1 MTTFSALDRRLLSR
15 LVLSLLLISGLILTT
30 MGSPAQAAKPQPDRA
45 RNQASTAQARQSQWA
60 RLAEWRQG
68 VDAQII
74 GGRPVPQGLL
84 PFLTFVQI
92 DFGNG
97 TGAAC
102 GGSLIAPRFVLTAAH
117 CTQDVDSGTLFQP
130 EQYLLVTG
138 EVDLAQPIPDAN
150 FRGVTAIAR
159 DPNWNPQ
166 TFQNDVAVLTLD
178 AAVPAS
184 IATSVPFVGAD
195 DTQFNSAGQG
205 VTVAGWGTTAEGGQ
219 TSSRLLAVDLA
230 VDTDASCAAVYGP
243 NFDPAVEICASLPG
257 KDSCQGDSGGPLFAP
272 PVAPKKVKAT
282 PKKHNVQ
289 VERKKKHKKR
299 HEPVQP
305 AQVTQLGIVSFGQGC
320 ARAGIP
326 GVYTRLSEPGINTF
340 ITAAVAAG

>member
-1 MTTFSALDRRLLSR
+1 MTTFSALDRRSVRR

-30 MGSPAQAAKPQPDRA
+30 TGSPGQAAKPQPARA
-45 RNQASTAQARQSQWA
+45 HHQASTAQARQAQWA
-60 RLAEWRQG
+60 RLAEWRQD

-92 DFGNG
+92 DFGDG
-97 TGAAC
+97 TAAAC
-102 GGSLIAPRFVLTAAH
+102 GGSLVAPRFVLTAAH
-117 CTQDVDSGTLFQP
+117 CTQDVASGLLFQP
-130 EQYLLVTG
+130 EQYLLVIG
-138 EVDLAQPIPDAN
+138 KVDLAKPIPDAN

-184 IATSVPFVGAD
+184 IATPVPVVGVD
-195 DTQFNSAGQG
+195 DTRFNRAGQG
-205 VTVAGWGTTAEGGQ
+205 ATVAGWGTTAEGGQ

-230 VDTDASCAAVYGP
+230 VDSDASCAAAYGP
-243 NFDPAVEICASLPG
+243 NFEPEVEICASLPG

-272 PVAPKKVKAT
+272 PVAPKQARAV
-282 PKKHNVQ
+282 PQPHNSH
-289 VERKKKHKKR
+289 VERKKKHKRKPD
-299 HEPVQP
+299 PVQP
-305 AQVTQLGIVSFGQGC
+305 AQVTQFGIVSFGQGC
-320 ARAGIP
+320 ARAGVP
-326 GVYTRLSEPGINTF
+326 GVYTRLSEPGINAF
-340 ITAAVAAG
+340 ITTALAAG